1 MRSSIH
7 DLSEV
12 AAVDT
17 QGERNPEK
25 FDERYPLVQEIFN
38 SITFTN

>member
-1 MRSSIH
+1 MRFLIQN
-7 DLSEV
+7 LSV
-12 AAVDT
+12 AAAVDT
-17 QGERNPEK
+17 HGESNPEK